1 MSNPEVTK
9 PLDTTELDTTQAE
22 QVAGGDLCSA
32 QDLLA
37 LTNSLTQAYENL
49 VDFTSHV
56 MERVI
61 GN

>member
-1 MSNPEVTK
+1 MSKPEVTK
-9 PLDTTELDTTQAE
+9 PLETTELDTAQAE

-49 VDFTSHV
+49 VGFTSHV